1 MSCALRQK
9 AEYELQEVKTSGA
22 KWHSCPILWHFTLK
36 HCHIL
41 WHFTLK
47 NCHILWHF
55 TLTYCHVLW
64 HFILTHCRILN
75 CQIVAHCGIYI
86 DILVTTL
93 GTVNTLLFFGSVF
106 LRSIG
111 HWLIKEKTWTIT
123 FKSFFL
129 LFFVCFFSS
138 VFLRSIGQWL
148 I

>member
-22 KWHSCPILWHFTLK
+22 KWHSCPILWHFTLKHCHILWHFTLK

-106 LRSIG
+106 PPQY
-111 HWLIKEKTWTIT
+111 WTLIDKRENMDNHFQK
-123 FKSFFL
+123 FFL
-129 LFFVCFFSS
+129 LFFLCF
-138 VFLRSIGQWL
+138 
-148 I
+148 